1 MVAVMRLPVGP
12 HPHSHGENG
21 MFTPPVYSFAGS
33 SPLTRGKRTSRTAR
47 SVREGLIPACAGKTA
62 GSFPEWSPFGAHPH
76 SRGENLS
83 VVALYDSGS
92 GSSPLTRKKHVRRA
106 CRPPRPGFIPAHAGR
121 TQARPWTSWLPPAR
135 PRSRE
140 ENPADDEWLMGCC
153 SSSPL
158 TRGKQAASRGCCVA
172 AWLIPAHAGKTKC
185 LSVDVVGNS
194 AHPRSRGENCLVVLR
209 WTGRCGSSPL
219 TRGKL

>member
-92 GSSPLTRKKHVRRA
+92 GSSPLTRKNTFGALAV
-106 CRPPRPGFIPAHAGR
+106 
-121 TQARPWTSWLPPAR
+121 LP
-135 PRSRE
+135 
-140 ENPADDEWLMGCC
+140 D
-153 SSSPL
+153 
-158 TRGKQAASRGCCVA
+158 Q
-172 AWLIPAHAGKTKC
+172 
-185 LSVDVVGNS
+185 
-194 AHPRSRGENCLVVLR
+194 
-209 WTGRCGSSPL
+209 GSSPL
-219 TRGKL
+219 TRGERRQDRGHPGCPRLVPAHARKILLTTSG